1 MEINNIFLKVSGS
14 DVIYPYDIGEYIA
27 NNPTTFD
34 NLYSF
39 DDETTESLISS
50 SIYCVVDSNSY
61 PSCSEYQDVIEV
73 TPTQSGSVYVRTYS
87 VVDLTAEE
95 IAQVNESRW
104 DYLREKRDKLL
115 SETDYMALQDTPTLS
130 EEWSTYRQSLRDI
143 TNQPDPF
150 NITWPTKP

>member
-14 DVIYPYDIGEYIA
+14 NVIYPYDIQEYIS
-27 NNPTTFD
+27 NSTS
-34 NLYSF
+34 SF
-39 DDETTESLISS
+39 YTDETEETLISS

-61 PSCSEYQDVIEV
+61 PSSSEYQDVIEV

-104 DYLREKRDKLL
+104 DYLREKRDILL

>member
-27 NNPTTFD
+27 NNPSTFD

-39 DDETTESLISS
+39 DDETTERLISS

>member
-1 MEINNIFLKVSGS
+1 
-14 DVIYPYDIGEYIA
+14 
-27 NNPTTFD
+27 
-34 NLYSF
+34 
-39 DDETTESLISS
+39 LISS

-61 PSCSEYQDVIEV
+61 PSSSEYHDVIEV

-95 IAQVNESRW
+95 IAQVNQSRW

>member
-14 DVIYPYDIGEYIA
+14 NVIYPYDIQEYIA
-27 NNPTTFD
+27 NSTS
-34 NLYSF
+34 SF
-39 DDETTESLISS
+39 YTDETEETLISS

-61 PSCSEYQDVIEV
+61 PSCSEYQNVVEV

-87 VVDLTAEE
+87 VVDLTEEE
-95 IAQVNESRW
+95 ITELKEDRW
-104 DYLREKRDKLL
+104 NYLREKRDTLL

>member
-1 MEINNIFLKVSGS
+1 MEIDNIFLKVSGS
-14 DVIYPYDIGEYIA
+14 DVIYPYDIHEYIS
-27 NNPTTFD
+27 NSTS
-34 NLYSF
+34 SF
-39 DDETTESLISS
+39 HTDETEETLISS

-61 PSCSEYQDVIEV
+61 PSSSEYHDVIEV

-95 IAQVNESRW
+95 IAQVNQSRW